1 LVIASQGTRF
11 WSAIVTAIVVLIAA
25 TPVAKADQ
33 FKPVI
38 GSECEEVNGFV
49 EVPLDNV
56 EPFLPKNAPSGKE
69 YVAAAP
75 DRELGLASVFI
86 DGLRCGEMDAGP
98 HKQPMLYATVSISI
112 DPPEGSTSSLAGS
125 SPGPNFYL
133 VSWATDDRRFADWL
147 RHRTGLGDRV
157 ALVPGLSYEHSPVP
171 AVDPAFRFRA
181 PAPSPT
187 PLELSAAVSGQIAQ
201 VPVIA
206 NYWRETS
213 EGAVRIETSH
223 LPDPSVN
230 QLGVS
235 AGIATSTDPSSD
247 LTRLFGGLQNLP
259 FEGLTA
265 EFPGAKWTKYVF
277 R

>member
-1 LVIASQGTRF
+1 
-11 WSAIVTAIVVLIAA
+11 
-25 TPVAKADQ
+25 
-33 FKPVI
+33 
-38 GSECEEVNGFV
+38 
-49 EVPLDNV
+49 
-56 EPFLPKNAPSGKE
+56 
-69 YVAAAP
+69 
-75 DRELGLASVFI
+75 
-86 DGLRCGEMDAGP
+86 
-98 HKQPMLYATVSISI
+98 MLYATVSISI

-125 SPGPNFYL
+125 PPGPNFYL
-133 VSWATDDRRFADWL
+133 VSWVTDDPDFGDWL

-187 PLELSAAVSGQIAQ
+187 PFELSAAVSEQIVH
-201 VPVIA
+201 VPIVA

-213 EGAVRIETSH
+213 KGAVRIETSH

-235 AGIATSTDPSSD
+235 AGLVNSTNTDSD
-247 LTRLFGGLQNLP
+247 LTRLFGGIPSLP
-259 FEGLTA
+259 IEGLTSA
-265 EFPGAKWTKYVF
+265 FPGAKWTKYVF